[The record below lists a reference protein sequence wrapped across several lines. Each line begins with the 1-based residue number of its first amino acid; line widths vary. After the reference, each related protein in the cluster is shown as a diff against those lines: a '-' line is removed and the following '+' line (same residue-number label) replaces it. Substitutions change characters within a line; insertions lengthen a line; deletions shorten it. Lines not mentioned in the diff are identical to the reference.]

1 MAKVKVANKSEVKE
15 DQGKLVNVNGKE
27 LALFNI
33 KGEFFAIENICPHR
47 GGPLSEGFLEGNNV
61 NCPWHGWQFDVKTG
75 QNIMPGIGKLNT
87 YKVLVE
93 GEEVFIES

>member
-61 NCPWHGWQFDVKTG
+61 NCPWHSWQFDVKTG

-93 GEEVFIES
+93 GEEVFIGS

>member
-93 GEEVFIES
+93 GEEVFIGS